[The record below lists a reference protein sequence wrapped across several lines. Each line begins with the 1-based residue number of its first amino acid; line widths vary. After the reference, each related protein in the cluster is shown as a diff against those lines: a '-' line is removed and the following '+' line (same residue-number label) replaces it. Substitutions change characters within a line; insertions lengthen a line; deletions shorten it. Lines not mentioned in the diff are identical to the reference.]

1 MISKQLVDL
10 LNSGEAIAIVGSG
23 ISAEAGLPFWSTL
36 FDNIA
41 DALDGESRD
50 TAKARATARKGKLP
64 EAFDLLAALTSR
76 ADIHARTAG
85 LIDAIT
91 TPSSHHTRLADWPF
105 RLYATTNY
113 DHLIEVAS
121 RGQLVPVGNRGAE
134 LHKIAGGARDVVWH
148 LHGGSRLSD
157 DVSQLVVTKSDYDD
171 FYPDSNVVQKLKA
184 LSTAHR
190 CVFVGFGFN
199 DEDFVHVLKAVGRLA
214 HSGRP
219 NYAFLGYEGN
229 PAAARQHQERIRA
242 DYNVEVI
249 PYEKRGRDHSDL
261 HRVLEGYAAF
271 VVRRSLSFGRLQQAT
286 PGYDA
291 KSASLKVQSTLDIAE
306 AKGADGGLR
315 STLVGAR
322 VLAHIRENPGGADGD
337 LEPLYRSG
345 LPTESEVMTCL
356 AALRDRG
363 IVTPAPTLNLTS
375 QYEAKI
381 EKETANVELS
391 TDRFNGSL
399 DRRAFE
405 ASSGLDEPARERAV
419 GAVSAFLDALCR
431 ERGLGV
437 AQNLA
442 TSDSDQASRRTVSLI
457 QQLPDHLGSC
467 TTRDEALLAVHLAA
481 GVLTR
486 PSEAEAGHLGLL
498 CQAYFGQHL
507 VGASETLSKVD
518 LDLIAGTCYVLDAS
532 VLVCLLA
539 EGGEVHSF
547 TSRLVG
553 DLLAAGAVLT
563 TTDLFIDETAEHARW
578 ASRLVERHG
587 EQSQE
592 VIAALRCLG
601 DYRPNQFLRGYFL
614 ASPPD
619 SSFAGYLGRVLGM
632 DKKDKVTSEL
642 VSERLRVLGIQA
654 LQFDAWDGFEQD
666 HLVQRQLVQQEIDK
680 RRSQKGTY
688 KHGRQTRAE
697 AEVAII
703 INGIRHGT
711 LRPPGVSPSDAFFL
725 SSTRVVDRLPSL
737 DRRICLLPEGLAQWL
752 WSSYVSTRHAELV
765 FEQLLWGLAQ
775 GGIEFV
781 DRATLLQRFS
791 GVVEAAET
799 DLESAIRDRRAYLVE
814 KYGPDP
820 DKAFEDVDP
829 LDLPRYASEV
839 QKEALD
845 RMQAAV
851 KAAQKRE
858 REARAEAKISNKD
871 RKELSRHR
879 QRAKQKKQKAQK
891 QRQAAKSRKGKQSG
905 RRGKKKKHGR
915 RG

>member
-23 ISAEAGLPFWSTL
+23 ISADAGLPSWGPL

-41 DALDGESRD
+41 EALDGESRD
-50 TAKARATARKGKLP
+50 TAKARATARKGELP

-85 LIDAIT
+85 LIEEVT

-105 RLYATTNY
+105 RLHATTNY

-184 LSTAHR
+184 LSTVHR

-199 DEDFVHVLKAVGRLA
+199 DEDFVHVLRAVGRLA

-219 NYAFLGYEGN
+219 SYAFLGYEGE
-229 PAAARQHQERIRA
+229 PAAARQHQDQIRA

-249 PYEKRGRDHSDL
+249 PYERRGRDHSDL

-271 VVRRSLSFGRLQQAT
+271 VVRRSLSFGRPQQAT
-286 PGYDA
+286 PSYDA
-291 KSASLKVQSTLDIAE
+291 QSTSLKVQSTLDIAE

-315 STLVGAR
+315 RTLVGAR
-322 VLAHIRENPGGADGD
+322 VLAHIRGNPGGADGD

-345 LPTESEVMTCL
+345 VPAESEVMTCL
-356 AALRDRG
+356 AALRDQG
-363 IVTPAPTLNLTS
+363 IVTPAPTLDLTPEY
-375 QYEAKI
+375 QAKI

-391 TDRFNGSL
+391 TDRFHGSL
-399 DRRAFE
+399 ERRAIE
-405 ASSGLDEPARERAV
+405 ARSGMDKPARKRAV
-419 GAVSAFLDALCR
+419 VAVSAFLDALCR

-442 TSDSDQASRRTVSLI
+442 TSYSHQASLRAVSLI
-457 QQLPDHLGSC
+457 QQLPDHLASC
-467 TTRDEALLAVHLAA
+467 ATRDEALLAVHVAT
-481 GVLTR
+481 GVLAR
-486 PSEAEAGHLGLL
+486 PSEAEASHLGLL

-539 EGGEVHSF
+539 EGGEVQSF

-553 DLLAAGAVLT
+553 DLLVAGAMLT
-563 TTDLFIDETAEHARW
+563 TTDLFVDETAEHARW
-578 ASRLVERHG
+578 ASQLVERHG

-601 DYRPNQFLRGYFL
+601 SYRPNQFLRGYFL

-632 DKKDKVTSEL
+632 HKKDRVTSD
-642 VSERLRVLGIQA
+642 VVAGRLRTLGIQT

-666 HLVQRQLVQQEIDK
+666 HLVQRQGVQQEVDR
-680 RRSQKGTY
+680 RRSRRGTY
-688 KHGRQTRAE
+688 KHGRQTKAE

-703 INGIRHGT
+703 VDGIRRGT
-711 LRPPGVSPSDAFFL
+711 LQPPGQSPNDAFFL
-725 SSTRVVDRLPSL
+725 SSTRVVEEGVVDRLPDL
-737 DRRICLLPEGLAQWL
+737 KRRICLLPEGLAQWL
-752 WSSYVSTRHAELV
+752 WSSQGASTRHAELV
-765 FEQLLWGLAQ
+765 FEQLLWELAQ

-781 DRATLLQRFS
+781 DRLTLLRRFS
-791 GVVEAAET
+791 GVVEAAGT
-799 DLESAIRDRRAYLVE
+799 DLESAIRDRRAYLVN
-814 KYGPDP
+814 KYGPNP
-820 DKAFEDVDP
+820 DNAFANADP

-839 QKEALD
+839 QQVALD
-845 RMQAAV
+845 RMEQEV
-851 KAAQKRE
+851 KVARKRE
-858 REARAEAKISNKD
+858 HEARTAAKLGA
-871 RKELSRHR
+871 KERTELEQHR
-879 QRAKQKKQKAQK
+879 QRRKERRRKAEKKKSAAQ
-891 QRQAAKSRKGKQSG
+891 SRKGKKRGLG
-905 RRGKKKKHGR
+905 RKKK
-915 RG
+915 